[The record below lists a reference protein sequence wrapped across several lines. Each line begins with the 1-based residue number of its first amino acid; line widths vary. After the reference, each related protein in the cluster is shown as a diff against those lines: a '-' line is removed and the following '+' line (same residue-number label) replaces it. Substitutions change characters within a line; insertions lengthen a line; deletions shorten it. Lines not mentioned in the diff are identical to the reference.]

1 MSVWWSTSS
10 ASLSRPSTMASPRCP
25 STMPEPPGLRSA
37 IASPRCPSAIV
48 SLCYAVLLCHCRAAR
63 EAEVIQRE
71 PDTNLTSSHEQH
83 TTSRMNEPRC
93 SSLPRRNERRE
104 STRGTH
110 VRRPNPMARAVG
122 AASTGFFSQL
132 SCMHPQLSSVMSRL
146 RSRGD

>member
-1 MSVWWSTSS
+1 
-10 ASLSRPSTMASPRCP
+10 MA
-25 STMPEPPGLRSA
+25 EPPGLRSA

-48 SLCYAVLLCHCRAAR
+48 SLCCAVLLCHCRAAR

-110 VRRPNPMARAVG
+110 VRRPNPTPPRGGRTARAVG

-146 RSRGD
+146 RSRGDW